1 MAGQLAC
8 RQDPDEGLDKLGLPS
23 LQGSLYIYIY
33 THIYIYIHTHVCVCV
48 CVCIMQQLDGLR
60 MRVTRLFGI
69 PRCGKFS

>member
-8 RQDPDEGLDKLGLPS
+8 RQDPDEGLDNLGLPS
-23 LQGSLYIYIY
+23 LQGSLNIYIYMYIYI
-33 THIYIYIHTHVCVCV
+33 CV